1 MSRERAVDERYRIIA
16 ENTLDAMVL
25 VDNQAVVRFVSP
37 SILPITGYTV
47 AEYEGMDAF
56 EVIHAED
63 RERVRLLYAEVLRT
77 RREVDLEYR
86 ILHADGRVIDAE
98 TRVKPVLDEEGAV
111 QYVVAAVRDVTQ
123 RKRDEL
129 LIQNILD
136 NVNVA
141 AWSTDRHFSRMNVL
155 SNSIERIIGIPKQIY
170 MDNPILMH
178 DHIHPDDNA
187 VLMHEVKE
195 KLDQGERVDIEMR
208 MIHEPKLK
216 WTRMIIHPN
225 VNGNGDVER
234 LDGIMVD
241 ITDKK
246 RYEQALEESEMR
258 YKSLFENN
266 LDGVFS
272 IELSGF
278 YFVNANHAFESITGI
293 KPEQLTN
300 RCFLG
305 MIHDEDHADIYGTL
319 YRVMQMREPR
329 DIECRINHS
338 GTAGQGTGH
347 GASERIVNIT
357 FVPIASGGELS
368 GIHGI
373 VKDITARKRDERELI
388 QSEERY
394 KSLQQSLNRFA
405 NDLANVMK
413 VSELE
418 SRLLEEVK
426 EILPAEEAVIKE
438 SSKEPET
445 AWTEPGGNNRSK
457 HGIRV
462 RIGEKQQPVYLRIET
477 SRALHRIEEEWLDT
491 AVQYVTIL
499 YDNLQLLE
507 DLMQRLEQLALSNET
522 PKWMLRLLFQLSEK
536 ERAALSSDLHDS
548 VLQDLIIWYRKLES
562 LRSRSGES
570 LPMPAVG
577 ELKQIEEGLLD
588 AIHQIRITCN
598 ELRPPFLLKM
608 GLVESL
614 RSLFEYARMFAN
626 YEIVFDADKWGGT
639 LGEDQ
644 LLGLYRI
651 VQELLNNASKHAQ
664 ASTVTMTL
672 SGGQERVIFTYSD
685 DGIGMDLSA
694 FEGSFQHMG
703 MAGIEKRVLSL
714 EGEVAF
720 RSAPREGFHVTIQLP
735 TKFTA

>member
-1 MSRERAVDERYRIIA
+1 MGREDAVDERYRIIA

-37 SILPITGYTV
+37 SILPITGYSV

-56 EVIHAED
+56 DVIHADD

-77 RREVDLEYR
+77 RREVDLAYR

-98 TRVKPVLDEEGAV
+98 TRVKPVLNEDGEV

-141 AWSTDRHFSRMNVL
+141 AWSTDKHFSRMNVL
-155 SNSIERIIGIPKQIY
+155 SDSIERIIGIPKQIY
-170 MDNPILMH
+170 MDKPIMMH
-178 DHIHPDDNA
+178 DRIHPDDNA
-187 VLMHEVKE
+187 ILMNEVKE
-195 KLDQGERVDIEMR
+195 KLDRGRRVDVEIR
-208 MIHEPKLK
+208 MIHEPELK
-216 WTRMIIHPN
+216 WIRMIIQPN
-225 VNGNGDVER
+225 VNGEGGVER
-234 LDGIMVD
+234 LDGVMVD

-278 YFVNANHAFESITGI
+278 RFVSANRAFESITGI
-293 KPEQLTN
+293 RPEQLTN

-329 DIECRINHS
+329 DIECRISHA
-338 GTAGQGTGH
+338 GTEQIRGEEAG
-347 GASERIVNIT
+347 ERIVSIT

-373 VKDITARKRDERELI
+373 VKDITARKREERELI

-413 VSELE
+413 VSDLE

-426 EILPAEEAVIKE
+426 AVLPAVEAVIE
-438 SSKEPET
+438 EAPREVQ
-445 AWTEPGGNNRSK
+445 PGKVSEDSDSALN
-457 HGIRV
+457 GIRV

-477 SRALHRIEEEWLDT
+477 SRALLRIEEEWLDT
-491 AVQYVTIL
+491 AVHYVTIL

-507 DLMQRLEQLALSNET
+507 DLMQRLEQLAHSNET

-562 LRSRSGES
+562 LRSRSGS
-570 LPMPAVG
+570 ALPNPAAG

-626 YEIVFDADKWGGT
+626 YEIVFNSDEWQGT

-664 ASTVTMTL
+664 ASQVTMTL
-672 SGGQERVIFTYSD
+672 SGGQDQVRFTYSD
-685 DGIGMDLSA
+685 DGVGMELSA

-735 TKFTA
+735 TKFKA